1 MPKSSTSQL
10 RMAKDTLIL
19 LAAKIME
26 GVIGFITLSQY
37 TFLFPT
43 AALGTYNIINTTVNA
58 SAMIGIQWLSQSA
71 FRYVNDFER
80 RGEQETFYATAF
92 TSWLILNGG
101 AAVLAILLYG
111 GLGAAGALP
120 AFFAQFTPALLVL
133 SILAFIA
140 FNTAQVTYMLLLAK
154 RMTATFMTLTVSS
167 VTGKLLLLIALVKI
181 CHSHIEWILLANLI
195 FDGTVAAVSAIRLHI
210 GKFLKWRASSKAVF
224 RIFWLFGFPLI
235 GNVITTSVL
244 NNSDRYFIGAFI
256 DMGAVAIYTVNYSA
270 IASVFTSLS
279 AAIMRGTYP
288 TVLRVWNEGDQDQA
302 KRLISQTAR
311 MYMLVTVPAV
321 AGVWAICR
329 PLAQVLFAS
338 GYVEGAMVMPWVAL
352 GYTFLG
358 LTEYSN
364 KAWELG
370 QKTRMIFQNS
380 MVGALVNIALNAL
393 LIPFLGYKIAAV
405 TTAIGFFVYFAL
417 SKLLSLKFNRW
428 KLGIVT
434 YVRIFGCAGVMA
446 LAVRGFFHLV
456 HPSLWAIGAAVIL
469 ALVIYAGGLLA
480 TGELKNEWRVVWAR
494 LPLPINRNNGKDDR
508 G

>member
-19 LAAKIME
+19 LVAKILE

-37 TFLFPT
+37 TFLFSTP
-43 AALGTYNIINTTVNA
+43 AYGTYSIINITVNA
-58 SAMIGIQWLSQSA
+58 SAMIAIQWLSQSA

-92 TSWLILNGG
+92 TSWLVLNGG
-101 AAVLAILLYG
+101 AACLAILLYG
-111 GLGAAGALP
+111 GIGATGLMP
-120 AFFAQFTPALLVL
+120 AFFTQFTPALLAL

-154 RMTATFMTLTVSS
+154 RMTTTFMTLTVSS

-181 CHSHIEWILLANLI
+181 FHSHIEWILLANLI
-195 FDGTVAAVSAIRLHI
+195 FDGTVAIVSVIRLHI
-210 GKFLKWRASSKAVF
+210 GKFLKWRASSKTVF
-224 RIFWLFGFPLI
+224 RVFWLFGFPLI
-235 GNVITTSVL
+235 GNVITTNVL
-244 NNSDRYFIGAFI
+244 NNADKYFIGAFI
-256 DMGAVAIYTVNYSA
+256 DAGAVAVYTANYSA

-288 TVLRVWNEGDQDQA
+288 TVLRVWNEGDEAQA

-329 PLAQVLFAS
+329 PLAQVLFEKS
-338 GYVEGAMVMPWVAL
+338 YVDGAIVMPWVAL

-380 MVGALVNIALNAL
+380 LVGALVNIALNAL
-393 LIPFLGYKIAAV
+393 LIPFFGYKIAAV
-405 TTAIGFFVYFAL
+405 TTAVGFFVYFLL

-428 KLGIVT
+428 KLGILT
-434 YVRIFGCAGVMA
+434 YARIFGCAGAMA
-446 LAVRGFFHLV
+446 LAVWGFFHFI

-469 ALVIYAGGLLA
+469 ALAVYAGGLLV
-480 TGELKNEWRVVWAR
+480 TGELRNEWRVIWAQ
-494 LPLPINRNNGKDDR
+494 LPLPGRKRKDS
-508 G
+508 